1 MKTIAARD
9 THDYRIDETINRGYA
24 TYQGKAWTSVM
35 DVPDAVEDFAL
46 LCRSLAP
53 GYTLL
58 ADFSQLSATGQP
70 DLFDKAHELMMSTG
84 VGRVA
89 VVHSGQNF
97 LKSQLSS
104 LSKKWKLPVRSFTD
118 RTEAESWLNQV

>member
-1 MKTIAARD
+1 MRSKTLPSCADHLLRVIHSSLTSA
-9 THDYRIDETINRGYA
+9 N
-24 TYQGKAWTSVM
+24 YQL
-35 DVPDAVEDFAL
+35 P
-46 LCRSLAP
+46 
-53 GYTLL
+53 
-58 ADFSQLSATGQP
+58 
-70 DLFDKAHELMMSTG
+70 HELMMSTG